1 MSAPPDQ
8 HLQTKFVFVDT
19 EAFRQAQFDW
29 GGTTLSRLVQ
39 FAKEGHLRLLIT
51 DITKREVSNHLH
63 ERLAEAMGA
72 VKKHEIVLR
81 QLGGGNATAA
91 LSDPAALTKRE
102 QAFEEF
108 LKATNAINVETVA
121 SIGEVF
127 SDYFALRPPFSQKK
141 KAEFPDAVVIASLR
155 AWCAERNTKAYV
167 VSGDQEMAACC
178 SGSLLHATSI
188 KDIIS
193 QATVSKE
200 VHDALQE
207 ALFQSEELSE
217 SLSEQVRELTVVRG
231 DLRMRRLSGIVYGVD
246 DVNVHSVDVLRREGL
261 NFTCEI
267 EFEAA
272 LTLRL
277 EIEQEE
283 QFGYTYDDY
292 EPRRVYRTEKSLHRN
307 FIADIELTFDPQK
320 PDELELQDVYVA
332 KEDVE
337 LDIGDLRG

>member
-8 HLQTKFVFVDT
+8 YLQTKFVFVDT
-19 EAFRQAQFDW
+19 EAFRRAQFDW
-29 GGTTLSRLVQ
+29 DGRTLSRLVQ

-51 DITKREVSNHLH
+51 DITKREVSSHLQ
-63 ERLAEAMGA
+63 ERLTEAMGA

-81 QLGGGNATAA
+81 QLGNDNTTAT
-91 LSDPAALTKRE
+91 LSDPAALTKLE

-108 LKATNAINVETVA
+108 LKATRAINVGTVA
-121 SIGEVF
+121 TVGEVF
-127 SDYFALRPPFSQKK
+127 SDYFARRPPFSEKK

-167 VSGDQEMAACC
+167 VSGDQDMAACC

-188 KDIIS
+188 NDIIS

-200 VHDALQE
+200 VHDALQQ
-207 ALFQSEELSE
+207 ALSQSEELSE

-231 DLRMRRLSGIVYGVD
+231 DLRMRRFSGTVHDVD
-246 DVNVHSVDVLRREGL
+246 DVNVHSVDALRREGL
-261 NFTCEI
+261 TFTCEI

-283 QFGYTYDDY
+283 QFGYRYDDY
-292 EPRRVYRTEKSLHRN
+292 EPSRVYRTEKSVHRN
-307 FIADIELTFDPQK
+307 FIAEIVLTFDPQK
-320 PDELELQDVYVA
+320 SDELELQEVYVA